1 MHTNNAIP
9 FAGAALCTVVSTLS
23 VSFLPPGPV
32 AWLIGLTG
40 GSIGIV
46 AMAVLYRRA
55 VRESDS
61 LRSLAAALGDGSG
74 ASADASRLLEGYL
87 ALVSGHRGTFS
98 GLEAEHADTLR
109 ELALRVR
116 ESVEHTTRIAANIR
130 VVNQEVDGLGSA
142 IEESSASTAQIAQT
156 LSHFELL
163 VIEQTDALER
173 ASERAASMRAS
184 IRSIAMTASE
194 KSAEASGVAARM
206 LEGEAQAVRTDKLIE
221 AIGEKTGSVRD
232 VIGIIDS
239 IAERTNLLAM
249 NAAIEAAHAGAAGK
263 GFAVVAQEIRKLAES
278 SAENSR
284 LIANTIKAIAEAV
297 EEVRSESAKNVHSIA
312 ERGRG
317 AASMAAAMDSIRR
330 STGEAS
336 AMGDEVAAEMG
347 AVVKAA
353 QEIRS
358 GVEEAA
364 TGASESSRAMAL
376 IRESAE
382 LSRTQLHEVE
392 GRLGGVNL
400 GFLGLVDA
408 AIAQG
413 RAGASISAS
422 LSDLLGLAPSSLNV
436 PVVILQH
443 IQWVV
448 RCRAF
453 IDGLVAINPASLGDH
468 SACSLGQWMAS
479 GNSVAYRGAA
489 AWSSLGRTHEALHDA
504 VRSLIKERDGMGVDA
519 LEARF
524 DAILVLSEGIVS
536 GLLSILK
543 NAAAAA

>member
-1 MHTNNAIP
+1 
-9 FAGAALCTVVSTLS
+9 
-23 VSFLPPGPV
+23 
-32 AWLIGLTG
+32 
-40 GSIGIV
+40 
-46 AMAVLYRRA
+46 
-55 VRESDS
+55 
-61 LRSLAAALGDGSG
+61 
-74 ASADASRLLEGYL
+74 
-87 ALVSGHRGTFS
+87 
-98 GLEAEHADTLR
+98 
-109 ELALRVR
+109 
-116 ESVEHTTRIAANIR
+116 
-130 VVNQEVDGLGSA
+130 
-142 IEESSASTAQIAQT
+142 
-156 LSHFELL
+156 
-163 VIEQTDALER
+163 
-173 ASERAASMRAS
+173 
-184 IRSIAMTASE
+184 
-194 KSAEASGVAARM
+194 
-206 LEGEAQAVRTDKLIE
+206 
-221 AIGEKTGSVRD
+221 
-232 VIGIIDS
+232 
-239 IAERTNLLAM
+239 
-249 NAAIEAAHAGAAGK
+249 
-263 GFAVVAQEIRKLAES
+263 
-278 SAENSR
+278 
-284 LIANTIKAIAEAV
+284 
-297 EEVRSESAKNVHSIA
+297 
-312 ERGRG
+312 
-317 AASMAAAMDSIRR
+317 MAAAMDSIRR

-479 GNSVAYRGAA
+479 DNSVAYRGAA
-489 AWSSLGRTHEALHDA
+489 AWSSLGRSHEALHDA